1 MKGKRCFIINTC
13 PDDIVA
19 EKGGSQAAN
28 NFINVLN
35 GCSAF
40 DMVYSIVPVMEYD
53 DRIESTNSIEYLTG
67 NVHFPRFIGYM
78 KMVWNNILCAIKA
91 NSYKHIWFYNLHR
104 ANVICYSIL
113 KYIFRKKVY
122 IILLDFTPG
131 KSKWGIQQW
140 LLRLLEKSDGLIVLS
155 KRIKIHH
162 QNVIY
167 KAGCIDVDKLPSTKD
182 MINDSKNF
190 LMCGVLDHF
199 TGLPLALDVFSEMP
213 ECQLTLTGRL
223 ADNYQKAISQYSN
236 IHYLGYI
243 NFEEYKKLLAE
254 SDVCLSLRN
263 PSYEENNYNFPS
275 KILEFFAYDKIV
287 ISTIDYP
294 ELEDFQ
300 YIYCQY
306 DKERVIDE
314 IRKLSNIT
322 DDERKMF
329 GKNHE
334 KLKKNFSADSW
345 IEAMT
350 QIERG

>member
-1 MKGKRCFIINTC
+1 MKGKRCFIISTC

-28 NFINVLN
+28 NFINVLI
-35 GCSAF
+35 GGSVF
-40 DMVYSIVPVMEYD
+40 DKVYSIVPVHEYD
-53 DRIESTNSIEYLTG
+53 GRIESTISIEYLTG
-67 NVHFPRFIGYM
+67 NVRYPRFIRYL
-78 KMVWNNILCAIKA
+78 KVVWNNILCAIKA
-91 NSYKHIWFYNLHR
+91 SSYKHIWFYNLHR
-104 ANVICYSIL
+104 GNIICYSIL
-113 KYIFRKKVY
+113 KYIFRKRAY

-131 KSKWGIQQW
+131 KLKWGIQQW
-140 LLRLLEKSDGLIVLS
+140 LLRLLEKSDGLVVLS

-162 QNVIY
+162 PNLIY
-167 KAGCIDVDKLPSTKD
+167 KAGCIDV
-182 MINDSKNF
+182 SKVPLTNNVHNKCKKF
-190 LMCGVLDHF
+190 LMCGVLDDF
-199 TGLPLALDVFSEMP
+199 TGLPLAQDVFSELP
-213 ECQLTLTGRL
+213 ECQLTMTGKL
-223 ADNYQKAISQYSN
+223 SDNFQEAISQYPN

-243 NFEEYKKLLAE
+243 NFEEYKRLLAE

-306 DKERVIDE
+306 DKDRVIDE
-314 IRKLSNIT
+314 IRKLCNMS

-334 KLKKNFSADSW
+334 KLKKNFSVDSW